1 MGYDHLRIKSNAK
14 LFFKNNAGSSILAML
29 MTFGIVYGAS
39 MALSAL
45 IYTVDVILMLALG
58 IGIAGI
64 GGGSEGAGAAFAGFA
79 VALLYGTSVIVGIV
93 VGELSYVL
101 MMGVMDWFR
110 RSIREK
116 TSLKEVFRPFGRGR
130 FWSSLGTCA
139 LMQLYTF
146 LWSLL
151 FVVPGIIKSYSYSM
165 TMLIKA
171 ENPEI
176 SPSRAIELSSIITD
190 GHKGDLFYL
199 SLSFLGWFLLSAVT
213 YNILGIVYVYPYFY
227 AARAFAYEEI
237 KADAAA
243 RGVIDIREI
252 SPGAYCA
259 Y

>member
-1 MGYDHLRIKSNAK
+1 MGYDHLRVKSNAK

-29 MTFGIVYGAS
+29 MTFSIVYGAG
-39 MALSAL
+39 MVLNTVA
-45 IYTVDVILMLALG
+45 YTIGIILMLTLG

-64 GGGSEGAGAAFAGFA
+64 GGGSA
-79 VALLYGTSVIVGIV
+79 IVGLAAVFLYVTTAIASIAV
-93 VGELSYVL
+93 VELSYVL

-151 FVVPGIIKSYSYSM
+151 FVVPGIVKAYSYSM
-165 TMLIKA
+165 TMYIKA
-171 ENPEI
+171 ENPEVA
-176 SPSRAIELSSIITD
+176 PSRAIELSSIMTD

-199 SLSFLGWFLLSAVT
+199 HLSFLGWFLLSALT

-227 AARAFAYEEI
+227 AAQAFAYEEI

>member
-1 MGYDHLRIKSNAK
+1 MGYDHLRVKSNAK

-29 MTFGIVYGAS
+29 MTFGIVYGAG
-39 MALSAL
+39 MVLNTVA
-45 IYTVDVILMLALG
+45 YTIGIILMLTLG

-64 GGGSEGAGAAFAGFA
+64 GGGSA
-79 VALLYGTSVIVGIV
+79 IVGLAAVFLYVTTAIASIA

-151 FVVPGIIKSYSYSM
+151 FVVPGIVKAYSYSM
-165 TMLIKA
+165 TMYIKA
-171 ENPEI
+171 ENPEVA
-176 SPSRAIELSSIITD
+176 PSRAIELSSIMTD

-199 SLSFLGWFLLSAVT
+199 HLSFLGWFLLSALT

-227 AARAFAYEEI
+227 AAQAFAYEEI